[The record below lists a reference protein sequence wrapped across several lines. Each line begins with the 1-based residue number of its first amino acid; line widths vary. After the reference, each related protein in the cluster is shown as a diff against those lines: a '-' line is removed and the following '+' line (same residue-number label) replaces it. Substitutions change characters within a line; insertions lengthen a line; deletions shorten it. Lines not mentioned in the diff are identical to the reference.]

1 MRRKAWGD
9 VMRKTVALLSA
20 VLGTAGALAGSA
32 FAADA
37 VLEWNSIKAEAPPE
51 LKPVTIDAAK
61 TGVMVMDF
69 NKANCNA
76 QMRVRCHAQ
85 IPKVQKVLNAARAKG
100 MTIVFIR
107 TQNMKPEDFVEAV
120 APRPGEPYLVG
131 TKEDKLWA
139 NDAERIFRE
148 KGVDTLLLMG
158 HQANGSVMVTALG
171 AAMRGFK
178 VIAPVDTMSA
188 ATAYQEQFAIW
199 EIANGPAFR
208 GLSTLTRSDMLSF

>member
-1 MRRKAWGD
+1 MRKAYA
-9 VMRKTVALLSA
+9 MISAALCA
-20 VLGTAGALAGSA
+20 AGALAFGSA
-32 FAADA
+32 LAADA
-37 VLEWNSIKAEAPPE
+37 VAEWNSIKAEAPPE
-51 LKPVTIDAAK
+51 LKPVTIDPAK
-61 TGVMVMDF
+61 TGLMVMDF

-76 QMRVRCHAQ
+76 QVRVRCHAQ
-85 IPKVQKVLNAARAKG
+85 IANVQKVLNAARAKG

-120 APRPGEPYLVG
+120 APKPGEPYMVG
-131 TKEDKLWA
+131 TKEDKLIG
-139 NDAERIFRE
+139 NDAERTFRE
-148 KGVDTLLLMG
+148 KGIDTLLLMG

-208 GLSTLTRSDMLSF
+208 GLSTLTRSDMLTF